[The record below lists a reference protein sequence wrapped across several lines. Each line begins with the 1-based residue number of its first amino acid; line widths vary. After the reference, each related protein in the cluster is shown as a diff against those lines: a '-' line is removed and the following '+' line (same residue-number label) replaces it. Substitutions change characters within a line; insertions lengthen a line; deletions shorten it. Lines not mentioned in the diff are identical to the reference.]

1 MKIFLIGFMG
11 CGKSTLGKKLAAKL
25 GYDFIDLDHVLED
38 KVGSN
43 IGDYFA
49 ANGEDAFRTLESKLL
64 KEHDYPANCVV
75 ATGGGAP
82 CYFDNM
88 EWMNDNGV
96 TMYVEMP
103 PIALAKRL
111 EKGKEKR
118 PLIKDMNHE
127 QLIDFIETRL
137 AERNRF
143 YKRAILSVD
152 GINLTPDK
160 ALEQLSQII

>member
-1 MKIFLIGFMG
+1 ML
-11 CGKSTLGKKLAAKL
+11 
-25 GYDFIDLDHVLED
+25 
-38 KVGSN
+38 
-43 IGDYFA
+43 
-49 ANGEDAFRTLESKLL
+49 FRTLESKLL
-64 KEHDYPANCVV
+64 KEHNYPANCVV

-137 AERNRF
+137 VERNRF

-160 ALEQLSQII
+160 ALEHLSQFI